1 MAKAEFSTI
10 TRLLAVFSIVGATG
24 GFAETLPDALVA
36 AYRNSKLLESSRAL
50 LRSRDESVALAV
62 AASRP
67 TLTANTGLSGTVR
80 RGPSAGKGTR
90 ATSHSLL
97 ANLQLATELLIFDG
111 GDSKLA
117 VAAEKEGVM
126 AMRQSLVETEQ
137 QVLLAAANAY
147 HGVLEQQ
154 ELVTLEQNGLR
165 LIETQLTAARRRFE
179 FGAVTRTD
187 VSLVEAGVA
196 AAKSRVYLQ
205 QGQLEIARQNY
216 LLATGKLPGDL
227 EATPPLPELPAS
239 LDEAQ
244 RIAAQHHPAIMK
256 GKHNVAA
263 ARLNV
268 RRAEQ
273 IPIPRVYF
281 GGTLGTNRNL
291 TNISQTTDSLTLSVS
306 ARMPLYQGGTL
317 GALTRQAIAN
327 AEKASLDLQYQAQ
340 VVAQRVAIAWA
351 RLEIATASISARH
364 QQVLSAELAHQ
375 GVTQEARLGERTT
388 LDQLDAEQKMLEA
401 RTNLV
406 AAINSRD
413 MAAYAVLEAAGL
425 MTVKHLGLGIP
436 VYNPEENF
444 NKVQHAPALASRRRF
459 IDLMMERFG
468 GAE

>member
-1 MAKAEFSTI
+1 MARAKFSTI
-10 TRLLAVFSIVGATG
+10 THFLAAFSVVCSTGAL
-24 GFAETLPDALVA
+24 AETLPDALVA

-67 TLTANTGLSGTVR
+67 TLTANTGFNGTVR
-80 RGPSAGKGTR
+80 RRPSVATGTR
-90 ATSHSLL
+90 ATDTSLL
-97 ANLQLATELLIFDG
+97 ANFQLATELLIYDG
-111 GDSKLA
+111 GDSKLSI
-117 VAAEKEGVM
+117 AAEKEGVM
-126 AMRQSLVETEQ
+126 AMRQSLIETEQ
-137 QVLLAAANAY
+137 QVLLAAADAY
-147 HGVLEQQ
+147 HGVLQQ
-154 ELVTLEQNGLR
+154 RELVTLEENGLR
-165 LIETQLTAARRRFE
+165 LIESQLTAARHRFE
-179 FGAVTRTD
+179 FGEVTRTD

-196 AAKSRVYLQ
+196 AATSRVYLQ

-227 EATPPLPELPAS
+227 ESTPPLPELPAS
-239 LDEAQ
+239 LDETQ
-244 RIAAQHHPAIMK
+244 RIAAQHHPTILK

-268 RRAEQ
+268 QRAEN
-273 IPIPRVYF
+273 ITSPRVYL

-291 TNISQTTDSLTLSVS
+291 TRTSQTTDSLTLSVS

-317 GALTRQAIAN
+317 SALTRQAIAN

-340 VVAQRVAIAWA
+340 IVAQRVAIAWA
-351 RLEIATASISARH
+351 RLEIATSSISARH

-413 MAAYAVLEAAGL
+413 MAAYSVLEAAGL

-444 NKVQHAPALASRRRF
+444 NKVQHAPALSGRRGF
-459 IDLMMERFG
+459 VNSMIERFG